1 MYLDVQWINA
11 KNNATFPVFN
21 PANGEKIG
29 DVANGDR
36 EDAAGAIDAA
46 QRAFEKW
53 STLTAYRRSG
63 YLYVYTRDISR
74 GMRVFEALRFG
85 IVGINDINPTAAAAP
100 FGGMKESGLGREGGR
115 EGIAEY
121 LETKLG
127 GFSV

>member
-1 MYLDVQWINA
+1 MYIDGQWRQAENDA
-11 KNNATFPVFN
+11 SFDVFN
-21 PANGEKIG
+21 PATGEKIG
-29 DVANGDR
+29 AVANGDQK
-36 EDAAGAIDAA
+36 DAA
-46 QRAFEKW
+46 
-53 STLTAYRRSG
+53 
-63 YLYVYTRDISR
+63 RDISR
-74 GMRVFEALRFG
+74 AMRVFEKLRFG